1 MKQTVLNL
9 MQASGAFAPFRFANR
24 NKALIVMY
32 HHFTEAEGG
41 LAISRRTFRRQL
53 DYLAA
58 HYHLVPLSLIGDLL
72 ADGKSLPPGLAAITI
87 DDGYRDA
94 YEIAFPMLRE
104 RNIPATLFVVTD
116 FVDRKIW
123 IWPDKLRYLTLHTR
137 KNVLEQTIDGR
148 ALCLRLN
155 GRASRLEATA
165 RVNSILK
172 LMPDEAK
179 DEVIN
184 SIAISL
190 GVELP
195 TAPPAEY
202 GPITWEQARE
212 MGAAGVEIGSHTRTH
227 PILTNID
234 DERLRREL
242 RDSRSRLESVL
253 DRTVELFCYPN
264 GNSNNSVERE
274 VERAGYKCAVTTEE
288 GLNGGHSNP
297 LTLTRI
303 PTACDL
309 ARFAHSTSGFEQVK
323 DRIIGVRA
331 SLRRERL
338 QENQTVL

>member
-1 MKQTVLNL
+1 

-32 HHFTEAEGG
+32 HHFTETEDGPS
-41 LAISRRTFRRQL
+41 ISARTFREQL

-58 HYHLVPLSLIGDLL
+58 HYRLVPLSLIGDLL
-72 ADGKSLPPGLAAITI
+72 ANGKSLPPGLAAITI
-87 DDGYRDA
+87 DDGYCDA
-94 YEIAFPMLRE
+94 YEIAFPLLRE

-116 FVDRKIW
+116 FVDRNTW
-123 IWPDKLRYLTLHTR
+123 IWPDKLRYLTLHTE
-137 KNVLEQTIDGR
+137 KDVLEQAIGGR
-148 ALCLRLN
+148 AFCLRLN

-165 RVNSILK
+165 RINAILK
-172 LMPDEAK
+172 SMPDETK
-179 DEVIN
+179 DDVIGN
-184 SIAISL
+184 IASSL

-212 MGAAGVEIGSHTRTH
+212 MDAAGVEIGSHTRTH

-234 DERLRREL
+234 GERLRREL
-242 RDSRSRLESVL
+242 SDSRARLESIL
-253 DRTVELFCYPN
+253 DRSVELFCYPN
-264 GNSNNSVERE
+264 GNSNKSVERE
-274 VERAGYKCAVTTEE
+274 VRRAGYKCAVTTEE
-288 GLNGGHSNP
+288 GLNGDHSNP
-297 LTLTRI
+297 LALTRI

-331 SLRRERL
+331 GVRRERL